1 MRRNLAK
8 PLTWIVVFTLFATL
22 IGCLEI
28 PLGDP
33 EKSKV
38 DDRFTGLWL
47 QRGEG
52 PDKGTLAAVVPYDPR
67 TYLVTY
73 MRFARGA
80 DKQVVAQE
88 ESTYKMWL
96 TNVGGTTFITLEPK
110 DAATLLGKTGTFFV
124 VAKVSREGSVTTI
137 TDVSDKLV
145 KEAHVTTPAE
155 FEKLIAGRLGD
166 PDLFG
171 DTASYDLLG
180 PDRAD
185 DAKSILAAFGR
196 NVND

>member
-1 MRRNLAK
+1 MRRNLTK
-8 PLTWIVVFTLFATL
+8 PLTWVVAFTLLATL

-33 EKSKV
+33 EKSKL

-47 QRGEG
+47 QRGEA
-52 PDKGTLAAVVPYDPR
+52 PDKGTLVAAVPYDPR

-73 MRFARGA
+73 MRFTRGA
-80 DKQVVAQE
+80 DKQVVANE

-96 TNVGGTTFITLEPK
+96 TNVGGTTFLTLEPK
-110 DAATLLGKTGTFFV
+110 DASTLLGKPGTAYL
-124 VAKVSREGSVTTI
+124 VAKVSREGSVVTV

-145 KEAHVTTPAE
+145 KEAHVTTSAE
-155 FEKLIAGRLGD
+155 LENLIAGRLGD

-171 DTASYDLLG
+171 ETASYDLLG